1 MWYRR
6 LLIGLLIV
14 MVGGWIVPVAAASTL
29 PASPAPAFVRWML
42 ATSTYTNMYVAVDG
56 KQVIVQDGNILSPYI
71 PLAANQEHTVV
82 ITAWSFGDEGRST
95 ISTTTGYRLS
105 PGAEQ
110 TVIVADDG
118 TLNSSAEA
126 DPIPAGKA
134 LLRPV
139 LATHRGTRFAPTLS
153 FGGKAF
159 SFIPGLGDVVV
170 NQVVEP
176 QTALVEVRGFQANKV
191 IAAQYLRVQ
200 PGYRYEI
207 IVIPQVQS
215 PTEAYQLVIVPVSA
229 QLLAKLTD
237 TRVFAETGHVLEGRF
252 QHYWNV
258 TGGLSVFGFP
268 LNDDRRDQ
276 TVDGA
281 FITQV
286 FERNRFEFHPELKAP
301 YDVLLGRL
309 GDERLRRQGRDWR
322 NEYQSRV
329 VGRDCDAV
337 TVDAR
342 TFAVC
347 EPFRS
352 YYRTHGLELDGRP
365 GFTAQES
372 LALFGLPLTQAQE
385 ETNSSGDRVL
395 TQWFER
401 ARFEHHPRNPAG
413 QQVLLGRLG
422 AEVYSLEPFTF
433 DDEDHNFQR
442 WSSLGSAD
450 WREAVGGFGGHYWWA
465 CAQSGAQARWS
476 QLPYR
481 ENVHW
486 EVFIPDQHA
495 NSRKVP
501 VEYYS
506 GDMGGGALVN
516 QKPYTNEWIP
526 LGLALAP
533 SGLTFRTDTG
543 EASDCSYQIAVDAI
557 RMMPGASPV
566 KVMTGNVTDV
576 FAASGSRLTI
586 RVAQVD
592 GSPFTILVDPS
603 ALILSSYD
611 PATPADVQRGV
622 FIAAQGF
629 SRNGVFEAT
638 QATLGQTVEGT
649 ITRVDQPTSDQTVLT
664 LTPLREPYYSVIA
677 VTSKTAII
685 VNGQPGNRT
694 SLKPG
699 VRVTAYGN
707 ASNGSTLEARKLLV
721 FTE

>member
-6 LLIGLLIV
+6 LLIGLLTVIV
-14 MVGGWIVPVAAASTL
+14 GVWTVPAAAALTL

-42 ATSTYTNMYVAVDG
+42 ATSTYTSMYVAVDG
-56 KQVIVQDGNILSPYI
+56 KQVVVQDGNTLSPYI

-82 ITAWSFGDEGRST
+82 ITTWSFGAEERPT
-95 ISTTTGYRLS
+95 ISTTTGYRLA

-118 TLNSSAEA
+118 TLSSPDQAG
-126 DPIPAGKA
+126 PIPAGKG

-139 LATHRGTRFAPTLS
+139 LAARRGSTSAPTLS
-153 FGGKAF
+153 FGGKPLN
-159 SFIPGLGDVVV
+159 FIPGGGNVVV

-176 QTALVEVRGFQANKV
+176 QTALVEVRGVQGNKV
-191 IAAQYLRVQ
+191 IAAQHLRVQ

-215 PTEAYQLVIVPVSA
+215 PREAYQLVIVPVSA
-229 QLLAKLTD
+229 QLLAKITD
-237 TRVFAETGHVLEGRF
+237 TRVFAETGHVVEGRF
-252 QHYWNV
+252 QHYWNA

-268 LNDDRRDQ
+268 LNDDRLDQ
-276 TVDGA
+276 TVEGS

-309 GDERLRRQGRDWR
+309 GDEQLRRQGRDWR
-322 NEYQSRV
+322 TEYQSRV

-352 YYRTHGLELDGRP
+352 YYRTHGLELDGKP
-365 GFTAQES
+365 GFTEQES

-422 AEVYSLEPFTF
+422 AEVYRLEPFTF

-442 WSSLGSAD
+442 RSSLGSAD
-450 WREAVGGFGGHYWWA
+450 WREAAGGFGGHYWWA
-465 CAQSGAQARWS
+465 CAQSGVQAGWS

-481 ENVHW
+481 KNAHW
-486 EVFIPDQHA
+486 EVFIPEQHA

-501 VEYYS
+501 VTYYS
-506 GDMGGGALVN
+506 GDMGGIALVN

-526 LGLALAP
+526 LGLDLGP
-533 SGLTFRTDTG
+533 TRLDFRTDTG

-557 RMMPGASPV
+557 RMVPGPSPV
-566 KVMTGNVTDV
+566 KLLTGNVTDV
-576 FAASGSRLTI
+576 LAASGSRLTI
-586 RVAQVD
+586 RVAQAD

-603 ALILSSYD
+603 GLVFSNYD

-622 FIAAQGF
+622 FIAVQGF
-629 SRNGVFEAT
+629 SRSGVFEAT
-638 QATLGQTVEGT
+638 QATLGLTVEGT
-649 ITRVDQPTSDQTVLT
+649 ITRVDQPTSDRTVLT
-664 LTPLREPYYSVIA
+664 LTPIREPYYSAIA
-677 VTSKTAII
+677 ITSKTIII

-694 SLKPG
+694 SLKAG
-699 VRVTAYGN
+699 VRVAAYGN
-707 ASNGSTLEARKLLV
+707 ASDGSTLEARKLLV